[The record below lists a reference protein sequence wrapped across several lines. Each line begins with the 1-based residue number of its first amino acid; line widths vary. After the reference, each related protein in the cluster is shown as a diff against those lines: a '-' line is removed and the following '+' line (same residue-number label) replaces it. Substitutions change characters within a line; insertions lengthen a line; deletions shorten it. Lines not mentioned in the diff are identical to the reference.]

1 MPTTSG
7 ASAALD
13 GVAPRRATAMTQH
26 SVPPSGMV
34 MNVRRRVADL
44 TRAVGAHGWLISGA
58 RPGAPVKTVS
68 DPWDGDPATGRA
80 IVTNRY
86 AFGGA
91 TITSDDPPWS
101 VDTAPL
107 SWRRAAH
114 GFDWLRDLAAAG
126 GEEGAACAR
135 RLVASWLSAQLG
147 GKPGADRL
155 IWSAGV
161 TGRRVR
167 AWLTH
172 WSFLCGDGG
181 PLAGDLLDSL
191 GRQIRHLSWIAGSED
206 EGAERLL
213 GVLGLV
219 HGCLLLPAFE
229 KGLPKAIGLLE
240 RELSYSILPDG
251 CHATRSPRL
260 QFEVLRDLVALKE
273 VFAELQREP
282 PIGLITA
289 IDRLAP
295 IVRFFRHGDGRL
307 ALFNDTWEGDAE
319 MIDAVLGRADARGR
333 PPARSPHGGFE
344 RLVAGKLLALVDAGA
359 APGVPHDGHV
369 HAAPLA
375 MEVSYGTERLIV
387 NCGATRTAEG
397 DWAVAQRS
405 TAAHSTLGVA
415 DTNANEI
422 GADGRVG
429 RRRANTVVE
438 RNEADGAVWVEMSH
452 DGYAKPFGLIHHRRL
467 YMSEEGADLRG
478 EDRLEGPEGHTFTL
492 RFHLHPK
499 VQVSLLANHAAA
511 LLRTPSGVGWR
522 LRAQGADMSLTDSI
536 YLGSGR
542 ETKRTQQLL
551 LTGVTGPDGATV
563 KWAMQR
569 ETKR

>member
-7 ASAALD
+7 ASAALS
-13 GVAPRRATAMTQH
+13 GVAAPGAPVMTQT
-26 SVPPSGMV
+26 SIPPSAAMMGL
-34 MNVRRRVADL
+34 RHRVADV
-44 TRAVGAHGWLISGA
+44 TRLVGAHGWLISGA
-58 RPGAPVKTVS
+58 RPGAPERTIS
-68 DPWDGDPATGRA
+68 DAWQGDPTIGRG

-91 TITSDDPPWS
+91 TITTDASPWT
-101 VDTAPL
+101 VDKVSTAWL
-107 SWRRAAH
+107 RAAH
-114 GFDWLRDLAAAG
+114 GFEWLRDLSAAG
-126 GEEGAACAR
+126 GDEAMATAR
-135 RLVASWLSAQLG
+135 RLASGWLSARVG
-147 GKPGADRL
+147 EKPGADRL
-155 IWSAGV
+155 IWSAGI

-172 WSFLCGDGG
+172 WPLLCGDGG
-181 PLAGDLLDSL
+181 PLIGDLLDSL
-191 GRQIRHLSWIAGSED
+191 GQQMRHLSWVAGTED

-229 KGLPKAIGLLE
+229 KGLPKAIGMLE

-251 CHATRSPRL
+251 CHATRSPRI

-273 VFAELQREP
+273 VFAELRREP

-295 IVRFFRHGDGRL
+295 IMRFFRHGDGRL
-307 ALFNDTWEGDAE
+307 ALFNDTWDGDAAE
-319 MIDAVLGRADARGR
+319 IDAVLGRADARGR

-344 RLVAGKLLALVDAGA
+344 RLAAGKLLVLVDAGA
-359 APGVPHDGHV
+359 APGAPNDGHV
-369 HAAPLA
+369 HSAPLS
-375 MEVSYGTERLIV
+375 MEVSYGAERLIV
-387 NCGATRTAEG
+387 NCGAARVADG

-405 TAAHSTLGVA
+405 TAAHSTLGVS

-467 YMSEEGADLRG
+467 YLSDEGADLRG
-478 EDRLEGPEGHTFTL
+478 EDRLEGPEGNTYTL

-511 LLRTPSGVGWR
+511 LLRTPNGVGWR
-522 LRAQGADMSLTDSI
+522 LRVQGADMSLTDSI
-536 YLGSGR
+536 YLGNGR